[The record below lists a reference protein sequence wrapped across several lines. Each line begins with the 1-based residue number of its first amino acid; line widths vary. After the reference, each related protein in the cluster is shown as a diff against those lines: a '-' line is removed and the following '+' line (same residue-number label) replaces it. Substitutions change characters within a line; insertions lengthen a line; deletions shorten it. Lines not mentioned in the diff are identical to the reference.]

1 MKTNKLRLRKCIVCR
16 EEFPQKDLLRVVR
29 QKDGTVS
36 IDHDGKINGRGAY
49 FCKDKQTIE
58 KIIDKKL
65 LNRHLKVNVPD
76 EIYKELESM

>member
-1 MKTNKLRLRKCIVCR
+1 MKTNKIRLRKCIVCR

-36 IDHDGKINGRGAY
+36 IDHDRKINGRGAY
-49 FCKDKQTIE
+49 FCADKQTIE
-58 KIIDKKL
+58 NIIDKKL